1 MKSHAKVV
9 VIGGGVVG
17 CSVLFHLA
25 RAGWTDIVLLE
36 RDELTSGSTW
46 HAAGGMHTINGDPNV
61 AKLQKYTIELYKE
74 IEELSG
80 QATGVHITGGVLLA
94 ATEARMDWLRGVV
107 AKGRYLGLDLE
118 EISAEEAHALMPLL
132 DPRQF
137 VGAVRN
143 SEDGHLDPSGVTHA
157 YAKAARKLGAEVERF
172 TKVEDIKRLP
182 DGTWQVVTSKGNV
195 VAEHVVNAGGLW
207 AREVGRMV
215 GLELPVLAMEHMYL
229 ITEDMPEVAEVNR
242 TTGKEVI
249 HAVDFDGELY
259 LRQERGGMLMGT
271 YEKANKPWSE
281 FSTPWNFG
289 HELLEP
295 DIDRIAPSLEVGFR
309 HFPAFQNT
317 GIKQIINGP
326 FTFAP
331 DGNPLVGPVRGLPG
345 FWVACGVMAGFS
357 QGGGV
362 GLALANWMIHG
373 DPGFDIWAMDV
384 ARYGDWASMRYT
396 NAKVRENYSR
406 RFSIRF
412 PNEELPAGRG
422 LKTTPIYDLLSARG
436 AQWGAAYGLEVPL
449 WYAPDGVKDEFSWR
463 RSTDFEHVAR
473 EVKTV
478 REGVGLSEISSF
490 AKYRVSGLGATAWL
504 DGMLTCRLPK
514 PGRMTLAPMLK
525 EDGKL
530 IGDFSLANVAGVAP
544 GSPPPLTPP
553 LTPPHKGEGDAGVPP
568 TSPSVASSDKG
579 AEFTSPLW
587 GGVRGGGTPTTAA
600 TEWYIFGSGIAEQFH
615 IRWFEKHLPADGSVV
630 VEALGTKLTGL
641 SIAGPR
647 ARDLLARVVREDVS
661 TAAFPFMAIRR
672 MDVGMAPCIV
682 GRVSYTGDLGYEIWV
697 EPEYQRHVFRTL
709 MEAGEEFGI
718 DLFGGRALNALR
730 LEKNYGSWAREYRPI
745 YGPLEAGLD
754 RFVAYGKD
762 ADFIGKAAALK
773 ERDSGGKLRLRSFLV
788 ETDDADVI
796 GDEAICHDG
805 QVHGWVTSG
814 GYAHGSRVS
823 VAMGYVPKEIA
834 DATGG
839 FEIELLG
846 RRYPARTQ
854 REALFDADQRRLRG

>member
-1 MKSHAKVV
+1 MKSHAEIV

-17 CSVLFHLA
+17 CSVLYHLA
-25 RAGWTDIVLLE
+25 KFGKTDSILLE

-107 AKGRYLGLDLE
+107 SKGRYLGLDLE
-118 EISAEEAHALMPLL
+118 EISAQEAHRLMPLI
-132 DPRQF
+132 DPKQF

-157 YAKAARKLGAEVERF
+157 YAKAARKLGAEVHRF

-182 DGTWQVVTSKGNV
+182 DGAWQVVTNKGNV
-195 VAEHVVNAGGLW
+195 IAQHVVNAGGLW

-229 ITEDMPEVAEVNR
+229 ITEDMPEVAEANR
-242 TTGKEVI
+242 ITGKEVI

-295 DIDRIAPSLEVGFR
+295 DIERIAPSLEVGFR
-309 HFPAFQNT
+309 HFPAFQKT

-345 FWVACGVMAGFS
+345 FWTACGVMAGFS

-362 GLALANWMIHG
+362 GLALANWIING

-384 ARYGDWASMRYT
+384 SRYGDWASMAYT

-412 PNEELPAGRG
+412 PNEELPAGRP
-422 LKTTPIYDLLSARG
+422 LKTTPIYDLLAAKG
-436 AQWGAAYGLEVPL
+436 AQFGVSYGLEVPL
-449 WYAPDGVKDEFSWR
+449 WFAPKGEKDEFSWR
-463 RSTDFEHVAR
+463 RSTDFVHVAN

-478 REGVGLSEISSF
+478 RETVGLIETSNF
-490 AKYRVSGLGATAWL
+490 AKYHVTGEGAAAWL
-504 DGMLTCRLPK
+504 DRVLACKLPK
-514 PGRMTLAPMLK
+514 EGRMTLAPMLK
-525 EDGKL
+525 EDGRL
-530 IGDFSLANVAGVAP
+530 IGDFTLANMGMPRNPVTGELS
-544 GSPPPLTPP
+544 GS
-553 LTPPHKGEGDAGVPP
+553 
-568 TSPSVASSDKG
+568 G
-579 AEFTSPLW
+579 AEWFI
-587 GGVRGGGTPTTAA
+587 V
-600 TEWYIFGSGIAEQFH
+600 GSGIAEQYH
-615 IRWFEKHLPADGSVV
+615 TRWFEQQLPADGSVK
-630 VEALGTKLTGL
+630 VEALGTGMTGL
-641 SIAGPR
+641 AIAGPN
-647 ARDLLARVVREDVS
+647 ARKLLEAVTRTDVS
-661 TAAFPFMAIRR
+661 NAAFPFMAVKRI
-672 MDVGMAPCIV
+672 DIGMAPCIV
-682 GRVSYTGDLGYEIWV
+682 GRVSYTGDLGYELWMA
-697 EPEYQRHVFRTL
+697 PEYQRAVYLALTK
-709 MEAGEEFGI
+709 AGELLGLGQFGS
-718 DLFGGRALNALR
+718 RALNALR
-730 LEKNYGSWAREYRPI
+730 LEKSYGSWAREYRPI

-754 RFVAYGKD
+754 RFVAYSKD
-762 ADFIGKAAALK
+762 ADFIGKKGAAAERK
-773 ERDSGGKLRLRSFLV
+773 EGGKLRLRTFIVDTL
-788 ETDDADVI
+788 DADVI
-796 GDEAICHDG
+796 GDEAIWHEGKVC
-805 QVHGWVTSG
+805 GWVTSG
-814 GYAHGSRVS
+814 GYAHNSKAS
-823 VAMGYVPKEIA
+823 MALGYVPKDIA
-834 DATGG
+834 DAPDG

-846 RRYPARTQ
+846 KRYAARPQPT
-854 REALFDADQRRLRG
+854 ALFDANFERMRG

>member
-1 MKSHAKVV
+1 MKSHAQVV

-25 RAGWTDIVLLE
+25 RAGWTDVVLLE

-61 AKLQKYTIELYKE
+61 AKLQKYTISLYKE

-118 EISAEEAHALMPLL
+118 EISSEEAHRLMPLI
-132 DPRQF
+132 DPKQF

-157 YAKAARKLGAEVERF
+157 YAKAARKLGAEIERF
-172 TKVEDIKRLP
+172 TKVEEIVRLA
-182 DGTWQVVTSKGNV
+182 DGRWQVVTNKGTV
-195 VAEHVVNAGGLW
+195 IAEHVVNAGGLW

-215 GLELPVLAMEHMYL
+215 GLELPILAMEHMYL
-229 ITEDMPEVAEVNR
+229 ITEDMPEVAEVNA

-271 YEKANKPWSE
+271 YEKAGKPWSE
-281 FSTPWNFG
+281 RVTPWNFG

-309 HFPAFQNT
+309 HFPAFQKT

-362 GLALANWMIHG
+362 GLALSNWMIQG

-384 ARYGDWASMRYT
+384 ARYGSWASMAYT

-412 PNEELPAGRG
+412 PNEELPAGRP
-422 LKTTPIYDLLSARG
+422 LKTTPLYDILSAKG
-436 AQWGAAYGLEVPL
+436 AQWGASYGLEVPL
-449 WYAPDGVKDEFSWR
+449 WYAPEGVKDEFSWR
-463 RSTDFEHVAR
+463 RSSDFEHVAK
-473 EVKTV
+473 EVAAV
-478 REGVGLSEISSF
+478 RNGVGLSEISGF
-490 AKYRVSGLGATAWL
+490 AKYRVAGEGAEAWL
-504 DGMLTCRLPK
+504 DRLLACRLPK
-514 PGRMTLAPMLK
+514 PGRMALAPMLK
-525 EDGKL
+525 DDGRL
-530 IGDFSLANVAGVAP
+530 IGDFTVSQLNERA
-544 GSPPPLTPP
+544 
-553 LTPPHKGEGDAGVPP
+553 
-568 TSPSVASSDKG
+568 
-579 AEFTSPLW
+579 
-587 GGVRGGGTPTTAA
+587 
-600 TEWYIFGSGIAEQFH
+600 WYLFGSGIAEEFH
-615 IRWFEKHLPADGSVV
+615 LRWFEQHLPKDGSVK
-630 VEALGTKLTGL
+630 VEALGASLTGL
-641 SIAGPR
+641 AIAGPN
-647 ARDLLARVVREDVS
+647 ARQLLEKVTAGDVS
-661 TAAFPFMAIRR
+661 NAAFPFMAIRR
-672 MDVGMAPCIV
+672 MDVGMAPCLV

-697 EPEYQRHVFRTL
+697 APEYQRHVFQTL
-709 MEAGEEFGI
+709 MAAGEGLGLG
-718 DLFGGRALNALR
+718 LFGNRALNALR

-754 RFVAYGKD
+754 RFVAYGKE
-762 ADFIGKAAALK
+762 ADFIGKAAALA
-773 ERDSGGKLRLRSFLV
+773 ERAAGGKYRLRAFV
-788 ETDDADVI
+788 MEADDADVI
-796 GDEAICHDG
+796 GDEAIWFDG
-805 QVHGWVTSG
+805 VVEGWVTSG
-814 GYAHGSRVS
+814 GFAHNAGKS
-823 VAMGYVPKEIA
+823 VALGYVPKEIA
-834 DATGG
+834 DESGD

-846 RRYPARTQ
+846 KRHKARVQPAP
-854 REALFDADQRRLRG
+854 LFDANFERMRG

>member
-17 CSVLFHLA
+17 CSVLYHLA
-25 RAGWTDIVLLE
+25 RHGWTDVVLLE

-118 EISAEEAHALMPLL
+118 EISSEEAHRLMPLL
-132 DPRQF
+132 DPKQF

-172 TKVEDIKRLP
+172 TKVEEIHRRP
-182 DGTWQVVTSKGNV
+182 DGLWRVITNKGEV

-229 ITEDMPEVAEVNR
+229 ITEDMPEVAAANA

-271 YEKANKPWSE
+271 YEKAAKPWSE
-281 FSTPWNFG
+281 RQTPWSFG

-309 HFPAFQNT
+309 HFPAFQKT

-331 DGNPLVGPVRGLPG
+331 DGNPLVGPVRGLRN

-362 GLALANWMIHG
+362 GLALSNWMTDG
-373 DPGFDIWAMDV
+373 DPGADIWAMDV
-384 ARYGDWASMRYT
+384 ARYGDWTSMAYT

-422 LKTTPIYDLLSARG
+422 LRTTPVYDLLTARG
-436 AQWGAAYGLEVPL
+436 AQWGAAYGLETPL

-463 RSTDFEHVAR
+463 RSTDFGHVAK

-478 REGVGLSEISSF
+478 REAVGLAEISSF
-490 AKYRVSGLGATAWL
+490 AKYRVTGEGAAGWL
-504 DGMLTCRLPK
+504 DRLLACKLPAT
-514 PGRMTLAPMLK
+514 GRMTLAPMLK

-530 IGDFSLANVAGVAP
+530 IGDFTLANLG
-544 GSPPPLTPP
+544 
-553 LTPPHKGEGDAGVPP
+553 H
-568 TSPSVASSDKG
+568 
-579 AEFTSPLW
+579 
-587 GGVRGGGTPTTAA
+587 
-600 TEWYIFGSGIAEQFH
+600 EWMIFGSGVAEEH
-615 IRWFEKHLPADGSVV
+615 HMRWFEQHLPADGSVR
-630 VEALGTKLTGL
+630 VEALALSKVGL
-641 SIAGPR
+641 AIAGPK
-647 ARDLLARVVREDVS
+647 ARELLAKVTHEDVS
-661 TAAFPFMAIRR
+661 NAAFPFMAIRR
-672 MDVGMAPCIV
+672 IDIGMAPCLV
-682 GRVSYTGDLGYEIWV
+682 GRVSYTGDLGYEIWMA
-697 EPEYQRHVFRTL
+697 PEHQRHVFHTL
-709 MEAGEEFGI
+709 IEAGGEFGLG
-718 DLFGGRALNALR
+718 LFGGRALNALR
-730 LEKNYGSWAREYRPI
+730 LEKGYGSWAREYRPI

-754 RFVAYGKD
+754 RFVAYAKE
-762 ADFIGKAAALK
+762 ADFIGKANAAA
-773 ERDSGGKLRLRSFLV
+773 ERSGGGKLRLRTFV
-788 ETDDADVI
+788 MEATDADVI
-796 GDEAICHDG
+796 GDEAIWHDG
-805 QVHGWVTSG
+805 KVRGWVTSG
-814 GYAHGSRVS
+814 GYAHHSKKS
-823 VAMGYVPKEIA
+823 VALGYVPKEIA
-834 DATGG
+834 DADD

-846 RRYPARTQ
+846 KRHKARLQ
-854 REALFDADQRRLRG
+854 RTPLFDANFERLRG

>member
-25 RAGWTDIVLLE
+25 RHGWTDVVLLE

-61 AKLQKYTIELYKE
+61 AKLQKYTISLYKE

-80 QATGVHITGGVLLA
+80 QATGVHLTGGVLLA
-94 ATEARMDWLRGVV
+94 ATEARLDWLRGVV
-107 AKGRYLGLDLE
+107 SKGRYLGIDLE
-118 EISAEEAHALMPLL
+118 VISANEAAELMPLI
-132 DPRQF
+132 DPKQF

-143 SEDGHLDPSGVTHA
+143 KEDGHLDPSGVTHA

-172 TKVEDIKRLP
+172 TKVEDIVRRA
-182 DGTWQVVTSKGNV
+182 DGLWRVITNKGEV

-229 ITEDMPEVAEVNR
+229 ITEDMPEVADWNR
-242 TTGKEVI
+242 KTGTEII

-271 YEKANKPWSE
+271 YERANKVWSE

-309 HFPAFQNT
+309 HFPAFQKT

-345 FWVACGVMAGFS
+345 YWVACGVMAGFS

-362 GLALANWMIHG
+362 GLALSNWMIEG
-373 DPGFDIWAMDV
+373 DPGADIWAMDV
-384 ARYGDWASMRYT
+384 ARYGDWATMAYT

-412 PNEELPAGRG
+412 PNEELPAGRP
-422 LKTTPIYDLLSARG
+422 LKTTPVYDTLSAKG
-436 AQWGAAYGLEVPL
+436 AQWGVAYGLEVPL
-449 WYAPDGVKDEFSWR
+449 WYAPEGVSDEFSWR
-463 RSTDFEHVAR
+463 RSTDFDHVAK
-473 EVKTV
+473 EVAAV
-478 REGVGLSEISSF
+478 RNGVGLAEISSF
-490 AKYRVSGLGATAWL
+490 AKYRVTGEGAAAWL
-504 DGMLTCRLPK
+504 DRILACKLPK

-525 EDGKL
+525 QDGKL
-530 IGDFSLANVAGVAP
+530 IGDFTLANCGEGEWFIAGSGVA
-544 GSPPPLTPP
+544 
-553 LTPPHKGEGDAGVPP
+553 
-568 TSPSVASSDKG
+568 
-579 AEFTSPLW
+579 
-587 GGVRGGGTPTTAA
+587 
-600 TEWYIFGSGIAEQFH
+600 EQYH
-615 IRWFEKHLPADGSVV
+615 MRWFETHLPKDGSVRI
-630 VEALGTKLTGL
+630 EALGQKHTGL
-641 SIAGPR
+641 AIAGPR
-647 ARDLLARVVREDVS
+647 AKEVLAKVTRADVS
-661 TAAFPFMAIRR
+661 SAAFPFMAFAR
-672 MDVGMAPCIV
+672 MDIGMAPCLV

-697 EPEYQRHVFRTL
+697 APEYQRAAYQAL
-709 MEAGEEFGI
+709 INAGEAFGI
-718 DLFGGRALNALR
+718 GLFGSRALNALR

-745 YGPLEAGLD
+745 YGPVEAGLD
-754 RFVAYGKD
+754 RFVAYGKE
-762 ADFIGKAAALK
+762 ADFIGKEAALA
-773 ERDSGGKLRLRSFLV
+773 ERKQGGKLRLRAFIV
-788 ETDDADVI
+788 DAADADVI
-796 GDEAICHDG
+796 GDEAIWHDG
-805 QVHGWVTSG
+805 AVRGWVTSG
-814 GYAHGSRVS
+814 GYAHHSKKS

-834 DATGG
+834 DEPDG
-839 FEIELLG
+839 FEIEILG
-846 RRYPARTQ
+846 KRHAARVQPAP
-854 REALFDADQRRLRG
+854 LFDAKFERMRA

>member
-1 MKSHAKVV
+1 MKSHAQVV

-25 RAGWTDIVLLE
+25 RFGWTDVVLLE

-118 EISAEEAHALMPLL
+118 EISAEEAHRLMPLL
-132 DPRQF
+132 DPKQF

-157 YAKAARKLGAEVERF
+157 YAKAARKLGASVERF
-172 TKVEDIKRLP
+172 TRVVDIRRRP
-182 DGTWQVVTSKGNV
+182 DGLWRVITDKGEVVTEN
-195 VAEHVVNAGGLW
+195 VVNAGGLW

-229 ITEDMPEVAEVNR
+229 ITEDMPEVAEVNAS
-242 TTGKEVI
+242 TGKEVI

-271 YEKANKPWSE
+271 YEKAGKPWSE
-281 FSTPWNFG
+281 QSTPWTFG

-295 DIDRIAPSLEVGFR
+295 DIERIAPSLEVGFR
-309 HFPAFQNT
+309 HFPAFQKT

-362 GLALANWMIHG
+362 GLSLAQWMIND
-373 DPGFDIWAMDV
+373 DPGADIWAMDV

-412 PNEELPAGRG
+412 PNEELPAGRP
-422 LKTTPIYDLLSARG
+422 LKTTPVYDLLSAKG
-436 AQWGAAYGLEVPL
+436 AQWGASYGLEVPL
-449 WYAPDGVKDEFSWR
+449 WFAPEGVKDEFSWR
-463 RSTDFEHVAR
+463 RSTDFAQVAK
-473 EVKTV
+473 EVATV
-478 REGVGLSEISSF
+478 RGGVGLSEISGF
-490 AKYRVSGLGATAWL
+490 AKYRVKGSGAAAFL
-504 DGMLTCRLPK
+504 DRLLACRLPK
-514 PGRMTLAPMLK
+514 QGRMTLAPMLK
-525 EDGKL
+525 EDGRL
-530 IGDFSLANVAGVAP
+530 IGDFTLASLGAGRDGVDEWFVA
-544 GSPPPLTPP
+544 
-553 LTPPHKGEGDAGVPP
+553 
-568 TSPSVASSDKG
+568 
-579 AEFTSPLW
+579 
-587 GGVRGGGTPTTAA
+587 
-600 TEWYIFGSGIAEQFH
+600 GSGIAEEYH
-615 IRWFEKHLPADGSVV
+615 MRWFEKHLPADGSVA
-630 VEALGTKLTGL
+630 VEALGLSLAGLT
-641 SIAGPR
+641 IAGPN
-647 ARDLLARVVREDVS
+647 ARKLLEKLTREDVS
-661 TAAFPFMAIRR
+661 NAGFPFMSIRR
-672 MDVGMAPCIV
+672 MDVGMAPCLV
-682 GRVSYTGDLGYEIWV
+682 GRVSYTGDLGYEIWMA
-697 EPEYQRHVFRTL
+697 PEYQRHVFHAL
-709 MEAGEEFGI
+709 MDAGAEFGI
-718 DLFGGRALNALR
+718 GLFGNRALNALR
-730 LEKNYGSWAREYRPI
+730 LEKNYGAWAREYRPI

-754 RFVAYGKD
+754 RFVAYSKE
-762 ADFIGKAAALK
+762 ADFIGKAGALA
-773 ERDSGGKLRLRSFLV
+773 ERASGGKLRLRAFV
-788 ETDDADVI
+788 MEADDADVI
-796 GDEAICHDG
+796 GDEAIWFG
-805 QVHGWVTSG
+805 GAVRGWVTSG
-814 GYAHGSRVS
+814 GFAHNAGKS

-834 DATGG
+834 DESGD

-846 RRYPARTQ
+846 RRHRARIQATP
-854 REALFDADQRRLRG
+854 LFDANFERMRG

>member
-17 CSVLFHLA
+17 CSVLYHLA
-25 RAGWTDIVLLE
+25 RHGWTDIVLLE
-36 RDELTSGSTW
+36 RSELTSGSTW

-61 AKLQKYTIELYKE
+61 AKLQKYTIELYRE

-80 QATGVHITGGVLLA
+80 QATGVHVTGGVLLA

-118 EISAEEAHALMPLL
+118 EISAREAAELMPLL
-132 DPRQF
+132 DPSQF

-172 TKVEDIKRLP
+172 TKVEDIVRRE
-182 DGTWQVVTSKGNV
+182 DGMWRVITDKGEV

-229 ITEDMPEVAEVNR
+229 ITEDMPEVAEWN
-242 TTGKEVI
+242 TKTGSEII

-271 YEKANKPWSE
+271 YEKAAKPWSE
-281 FSTPWNFG
+281 FQTPWNFG

-309 HFPAFQNT
+309 HFPAFQKT

-362 GLALANWMIHG
+362 GLALANWMIEG

-384 ARYGDWASMRYT
+384 ARYGDWASMAYT

-412 PNEELPAGRG
+412 PNEELPAGRP
-422 LKTTPIYDLLSARG
+422 LRTTPVYDLLAARG
-436 AQWGAAYGLEVPL
+436 AQFGVTYGLEVPL

-463 RSTDFEHVAR
+463 RSSDFEHVGQ
-473 EVKTV
+473 EVRTV
-478 REGVGLSEISSF
+478 REAVGLTEISSF
-490 AKYRVSGLGATAWL
+490 AKYRVTGEGAEFWL
-504 DGMLTCRLPK
+504 DRMLACKLPR

-525 EDGKL
+525 QDGKL
-530 IGDFSLANVAGVAP
+530 IGDFTLANLG
-544 GSPPPLTPP
+544 
-553 LTPPHKGEGDAGVPP
+553 GEW
-568 TSPSVASSDKG
+568 
-579 AEFTSPLW
+579 L
-587 GGVRGGGTPTTAA
+587 
-600 TEWYIFGSGIAEQFH
+600 ILGSGIAEQYH
-615 IRWFEKHLPADGSVV
+615 MRWFERHLPAEGLVRI
-630 VEALGTKLTGL
+630 EALGLGRVGL
-641 SIAGPR
+641 AMAGPKAR
-647 ARDLLARVVREDVS
+647 AVLAKVTRADVS
-661 TAAFPFMAIRR
+661 NEAFPFMAVAR
-672 MDVGMAPCIV
+672 MDIGMAPCIV
-682 GRVSYTGDLGYEIWV
+682 GRISYTGDLGYEIWMA
-697 EPEYQRHVFRTL
+697 PEYQRHVFQILR
-709 MEAGEEFGI
+709 EAGDEFGI
-718 DLFGGRALNALR
+718 GLFGSRALNALR

-745 YGPLEAGLD
+745 YDPVEAGLD
-754 RFVAYGKD
+754 RFVAYSKP
-762 ADFIGKAAALK
+762 ADFIGKAAAV
-773 ERDSGGKLRLRSFLV
+773 EMRENGGRLRLRSFLV
-788 ETDDADVI
+788 GALDADVI
-796 GDEAICHDG
+796 GDEPIWFRG
-805 QVHGWVTSG
+805 EVRGWVTSG
-814 GYAHGSRVS
+814 GYAHNAGKS
-823 VAMGYVPKEIA
+823 VALGYVPKEIA
-834 DATGG
+834 DEADG
-839 FEIELLG
+839 FEIEILG
-846 RRYPARTQ
+846 KRHAARLQ
-854 REALFDADQRRLRG
+854 AAPLFDANLERMRG

>member
-9 VIGGGVVG
+9 IIGGGVVG

-25 RAGWTDIVLLE
+25 RAGWTDIVLVE

-61 AKLQKYTIELYKE
+61 AKLQKYTIGLYKE

-80 QATGVHITGGVLLA
+80 QATGVHLTGGVLLA

-107 AKGRYLGLDLE
+107 AKGRYLGIDLE
-118 EISAEEAHALMPLL
+118 EISASEAGELMPLL
-132 DPRQF
+132 DPKEF

-143 SEDGHLDPSGVTHA
+143 TEDGHLDPSGVTHA
-157 YAKAARKLGAEVERF
+157 YAKAARVLGASVERF
-172 TKVEDIKRLP
+172 TKVEDIVRRA
-182 DGTWQVVTSKGNV
+182 DGMWRVITDKGEIV
-195 VAEHVVNAGGLW
+195 SEHVVNAGGLW

-229 ITEDMPEVAEVNR
+229 ITEDMPEVAAWNKK
-242 TTGKEVI
+242 TGTEII

-271 YEKANKPWSE
+271 YEKANRPWSE
-281 FSTPWNFG
+281 YQTPWNFG

-362 GLALANWMIHG
+362 GLALSNWMMHG
-373 DPGFDIWAMDV
+373 DPGADIWAMDV
-384 ARYGDWASMRYT
+384 ARYGDWASMAYT

-412 PNEELPAGRG
+412 PNEELPAGRP
-422 LKTTPIYDLLSARG
+422 LKTTPVYDRLSDKG
-436 AQWGAAYGLEVPL
+436 AQWGVSYGLEVPL
-449 WYAPDGVKDEFSWR
+449 WFAPEGVKDRFSWR
-463 RSTDFEHVAR
+463 RSTDFEHVAG
-473 EVKTV
+473 EVRAV
-478 REGVGLSEISSF
+478 RERVGLCEISNF
-490 AKYRVSGLGATAWL
+490 AKYQVKGEGAPAWL
-504 DGMLTCRLPK
+504 DRMLACRLPK
-514 PGRMTLAPMLK
+514 PGRMTLTPMLK

-530 IGDFSLANVAGVAP
+530 IGDFTLANP
-544 GSPPPLTPP
+544 G
-553 LTPPHKGEGDAGVPP
+553 GE
-568 TSPSVASSDKG
+568 
-579 AEFTSPLW
+579 
-587 GGVRGGGTPTTAA
+587 
-600 TEWYIFGSGIAEQFH
+600 EWFIAGSGIAEQYH
-615 IRWFEKHLPADGSVV
+615 MRWFEKHLPADGSVRI
-630 VEALGTKLTGL
+630 EALGIKLAGL
-641 SIAGPR
+641 SIAGPDARKVLEKATR
-647 ARDLLARVVREDVS
+647 ADVS
-661 TAAFPFMAIRR
+661 NTAFSFMAIRR
-672 MDVGMAPCIV
+672 IDIGLAPCLV
-682 GRVSYTGDLGYEIWV
+682 GRVSYTGDLGYEIWAA
-697 EPEYQRHVFRTL
+697 PEYQRHVLETL
-709 MEAGEEFGI
+709 LAAGAEFGI
-718 DLFGGRALNALR
+718 GLFGSRALNALR

-754 RFVAYGKD
+754 RFVAYSKD
-762 ADFIGKAAALK
+762 ADFIGKAAAIA
-773 ERDSGGKLRLRSFLV
+773 ERKSGGKLRLRAFIV
-788 ETDDADVI
+788 EADDADVI
-796 GDEAICHDG
+796 GDEPIWFGG
-805 QVHGWVTSG
+805 QVRGWVTSG
-814 GYAHGSRVS
+814 GYAHNAKAS
-823 VAMGYVPKEIA
+823 VAMGYVPREIA
-834 DATGG
+834 DEADG

-846 RRYPARTQ
+846 RRLAARVQPAP
-854 REALFDADQRRLRG
+854 LFDANLERLRG